1 MIYLEKSGKTIW
13 KWNRGGCRSQTD
25 DKPASLEIT
34 GTQTFSADAEKL
46 GAPIAVC
53 GVDPDE
59 MVSVCWPA
67 SLLEENRYRDIK
79 GVISNFLR
87 VTVTGDT
94 DECGINWWWQTLAG
108 CFTHHS

>member
-1 MIYLEKSGKTIW
+1 MVMESGRLSFK
-13 KWNRGGCRSQTD
+13 TD

-59 MVSVCWPA
+59 MGSVCWPA

-94 DECGINWWWQTLAG
+94 D
-108 CFTHHS
+108 